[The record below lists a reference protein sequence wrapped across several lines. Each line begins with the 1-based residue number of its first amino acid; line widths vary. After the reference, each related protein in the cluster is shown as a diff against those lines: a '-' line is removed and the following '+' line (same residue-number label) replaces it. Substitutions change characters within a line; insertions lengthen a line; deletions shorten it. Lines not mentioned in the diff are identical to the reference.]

1 MSCPAQ
7 VYELVKHFV
16 SRGAMD
22 IEGIGEKLAE
32 ALLKAG
38 LIKDVGDIYTLK
50 DKKEEFIG
58 LERMGAKSAANV
70 LKAIEESKSRPLSRV
85 IFALGIR
92 HVGSETAEIL
102 VKHFGSIDRLAQSTA
117 EELMTAPT
125 IGPTIAESIVAFFR
139 QKSNLKVIDKLSK
152 AGVKMSEKMTE
163 KPRELPLAGK
173 EFVVTGTLESF
184 TRTEAEAKIRE
195 LGGAVGSSVTKK
207 TTHLVVGAD
216 PGSKLARARELGTTL
231 LNEKQFLDMLKEK
244 K

>member
-22 IEGIGEKLAE
+22 IEGFGEKLAE

-50 DKKEEFIG
+50 DKKEEFIA
-58 LERMGAKSAANV
+58 LERMGEKSASNV
-70 LKAIEESKSRPLSRV
+70 LKAIEESKKRPLSRV

-102 VKHFGSIDRLAQSTA
+102 VKHFGSIDKLAQATE
-117 EELMTAPT
+117 EELMAAPT

-139 QKSNLKVIDKLSK
+139 QNSNRKVIDKLRQ
-152 AGVKMSEKMTE
+152 ACVRMREE
-163 KPRELPLAGK
+163 AAKPRELPLSGK
-173 EFVVTGTLESF
+173 EFVVTGKLESF
-184 TRTEAEAKIRE
+184 SRTEAEAKIKE
-195 LGGAVGSSVTKK
+195 LGGSVSSSVTKK

-216 PGSKLARARELGTTL
+216 PGSKLDRARQLGTKIL
-231 LNEKQFLDMLKEK
+231 DEKQFLEMLGGK